1 MQKSNVAIGDTIAMD
16 KFSGEIKKLKEGK
29 SIDGQIVKIEIN
41 PAVKGKP
48 KIGKVTLFHKNGS
61 KGTYALPE
69 KML

>member
-48 KIGKVTLFHKNGS
+48 KNW
-61 KGTYALPE
+61 
-69 KML
+69 